1 MGLFDA
7 LLTATIHV
15 ATSPL
20 DVVKDVVTLGGTLSD
35 EESAI
40 AKKMKTLGDDINK
53 ISDSDN
59 LF

>member
-7 LLTATIHV
+7 LISTTIHL

-20 DVVKDVVTLGGTLSD
+20 DVVKDVVTMGGTITDEDSAIVKKLQRLGEDIDNLSD
-35 EESAI
+35 S
-40 AKKMKTLGDDINK
+40 N
-53 ISDSDN
+53 N

>member
-7 LLTATIHV
+7 LVSTAIHV

-20 DVVKDVVTLGGTLSD
+20 DVVKDVVTMGGAITDEDSAIVRKLQLLGEDIDNLSD
-35 EESAI
+35 S
-40 AKKMKTLGDDINK
+40 N
-53 ISDSDN
+53 N